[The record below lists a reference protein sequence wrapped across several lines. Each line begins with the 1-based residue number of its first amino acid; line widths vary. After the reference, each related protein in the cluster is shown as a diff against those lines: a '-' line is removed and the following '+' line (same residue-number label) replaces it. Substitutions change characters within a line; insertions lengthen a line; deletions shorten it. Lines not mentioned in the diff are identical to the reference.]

1 MLKLLLPVIFPS
13 WRFFSSIGPSPRIQ
27 FAFLQNEGDEPAHW
41 QAFRPL
47 PARVSLKQGLRRLLW
62 NPVWN
67 ETLYMHSCAERLFDT
82 YTEMREQEIM
92 RRLLAAVR
100 TGEITLPPDAK
111 YLVYRICAVI
121 REVQELTEPVMFMAK
136 PVFIQSAT

>member
-1 MLKLLLPVIFPS
+1 
-13 WRFFSSIGPSPRIQ
+13 
-27 FAFLQNEGDEPAHW
+27 
-41 QAFRPL
+41 
-47 PARVSLKQGLRRLLW
+47 
-62 NPVWN
+62 
-67 ETLYMHSCAERLFDT
+67 MHSCAERLFDT